1 MTNIFSEPFV
11 VAFIIGC
18 CTGAIPLMLSSLG
31 ETIGEQSGV
40 LNLGIEG
47 MMLLGGFVA
56 FVTTLGTGSFALGLI
71 AGTLAGVVT
80 SVIMMVLNTWLGLNQ
95 IVIGLAITIGGGG
108 LKGVLYHVFFADS
121 TPRLG
126 EADAIHIPFLSDL
139 PYVGKS
145 LLSQPPMLY
154 LSFVLAGLVAW
165 MLYKTNVGLR
175 FRAAGQNPN
184 SLDAAG
190 GNVLVTRSVAVL
202 LGGAFSGLGGAYLAL
217 ISAGTFTPFMT
228 QGVGYIAIVVTM
240 LARGRVLW
248 VILVSFMYG
257 ITVALGT
264 VLQLTSFSLPTDVIK
279 MFPFIVVMIVLIA
292 FARGSYVPPAL
303 GEPYTRGAR

>member
-1 MTNIFSEPFV
+1 MTDIFSEPFV
-11 VAFIIGC
+11 IAFILGC
-18 CTGAIPLMLSSLG
+18 ITGTIPLMIASFG

-47 MMLLGGFVA
+47 MMLIGGYVA
-56 FVTTLGTGSFALGLI
+56 FVTTLSTGSFPLGLI
-71 AGTLAGVVT
+71 AGTLAGVAT

-95 IVIGLAITIGGGG
+95 IVIGLAITLAGGGIT
-108 LKGVLYHVFFADS
+108 GVLYNVYFTN

-126 EADAIHIPFLSDL
+126 QEDTLAIPFLSEL

-145 LLSQPPMLY
+145 LFTQSPMFY
-154 LSFVLAGLVAW
+154 LAFVLAGLVAW
-165 MLYKTNVGLR
+165 MMIRTNVGLR

-190 GNVLVTRSVAVL
+190 GNVVVTRSVAVL
-202 LGGAFSGLGGAYLAL
+202 LGGAFSGLGGAYLA
-217 ISAGTFTPFMT
+217 IIAAGTFTPFMT
-228 QGVGYIAIVVTM
+228 HGLGYIAIVVTM
-240 LARGRVLW
+240 LARGRIMW
-248 VILVSFMYG
+248 VILVSFLYG
-257 ITVALGT
+257 VTVALGT
-264 VLQLTSFSLPTDVIK
+264 VLQLTTFTLPTDVIK
-279 MFPFIVVMIVLIA
+279 MFPFIVVMVVLIA